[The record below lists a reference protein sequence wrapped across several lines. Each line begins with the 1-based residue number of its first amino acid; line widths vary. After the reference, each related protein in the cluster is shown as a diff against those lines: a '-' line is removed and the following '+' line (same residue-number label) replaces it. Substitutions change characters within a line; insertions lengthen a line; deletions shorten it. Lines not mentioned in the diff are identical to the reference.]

1 LKPGDSLG
9 VKFPPSIDDVAQPA
23 LKENLTMISRPL
35 FAAFLLPCLIG
46 MGAGVA
52 SAQEFKV
59 SNKEALP
66 SLQPV
71 VISEPVAVPETI
83 GATLLAGVG
92 FLMMF
97 RRRRY

>member
-1 LKPGDSLG
+1 MINSRLAPLVFLCLTG
-9 VKFPPSIDDVAQPA
+9 V
-23 LKENLTMISRPL
+23 
-35 FAAFLLPCLIG
+35 
-46 MGAGVA
+46 GACMA
-52 SAQEFKV
+52 SAKEFKV

-66 SLQPV
+66 GLQPV
-71 VISEPVAVPETI
+71 VISEPVAIPETI